1 MSDTPVSVAATP
13 ASDRHSP
20 CLGICHLDATRG
32 LCVGCGRTGV
42 EIGDWPGMSDA
53 DRLAVYRRLPPR
65 LAGLGAS
72 VRILEWMSDDILAF
86 ALDSLSNGRGAWAV
100 GTADAA
106 ALVASR
112 GFREGHVRRDGD
124 AIIAEASGVSLRI
137 DGHDKLRAFAIQEG
151 GRDGLIVL
159 GLPRRRADEL
169 LAARL
174 GPKRDWL
181 VPPADEAPNNAHR
194 CCAGASEH
202 AHHHDHHGTDAPAMQ
217 SFVTGLARLDLSM
230 LRSDE
235 AAGLMTRAAAL
246 PRYAV
251 AMAVF
256 DPAG

>member
-53 DRLAVYRRLPPR
+53 ERLTVYRRLPPR

-72 VRILEWMSDDILAF
+72 VRLLEWMADDILAF
-86 ALDSLSNGRGAWAV
+86 VQESLSNGRGAWAV
-100 GTADAA
+100 GAADAA

-112 GFREGHVRRDGD
+112 DFREGRVRRDGN
-124 AIIAEASGVSLRI
+124 AIIAETAGVTLRL

-181 VPPADEAPNNAHR
+181 MPPAGEAPRGGHD
-194 CCAGASEH
+194 CCSGGPEH
-202 AHHHDHHGTDAPAMQ
+202 AHDHDDIDAPATQ
-217 SFVTGLARLDLSM
+217 AFVTGLARLDLTAP
-230 LRSDE
+230 RSAE
-235 AAGLMTRAAAL
+235 AASLMTRAAAL